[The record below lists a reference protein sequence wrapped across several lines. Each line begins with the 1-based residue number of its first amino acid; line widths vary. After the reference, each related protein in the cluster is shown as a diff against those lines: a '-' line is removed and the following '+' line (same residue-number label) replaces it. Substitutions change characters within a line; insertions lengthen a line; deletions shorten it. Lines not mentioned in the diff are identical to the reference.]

1 MKKKILAII
10 LAAVSLALAS
20 CTGISEQSTT
30 TLATVTTQEFETTGE
45 TTVLL
50 PETPAYP
57 ADQTPVRCAL
67 VHQNK
72 DGVSMELTLIGYG
85 SESLGKS
92 FYFTD
97 GVMHAEVKITNNSAR
112 TIYQTIPYYCHGN
125 GHNHEIGVAL
135 SDAQGKLLRNMDIGV
150 CPAMLQSWSLDT
162 GESITFTLSFAAG
175 DYVTIG
181 EEESADIKLTTQT
194 HVTGIKLYENYEDG
208 ACKYTGS
215 ISFGYGYGPN
225 HNSPYNPESV
235 SVTIEAKFLKF

>member
-1 MKKKILAII
+1 MKKKIPAI
-10 LAAVSLALAS
+10 LLALTSLIFAA
-20 CTGISEQSTT
+20 CATVEESTT
-30 TLATVTTQEFETTGE
+30 ASTVTTPTFESTSA
-45 TTVLL
+45 TTVILNEV
-50 PETPAYP
+50 PSYP
-57 ADQTPVRCAL
+57 ADQTPMRATT
-67 VHQNK
+67 VHQNS
-72 DGVSMELTLIGYG
+72 DGVSMEIALIGYT
-85 SESLGKS
+85 SESLGES

-97 GVMHAEVKITNNSAR
+97 GVMRAEVKITNNSES

-135 SDAQGKLLRNMDIGV
+135 ADAQGKLLRNMDIGV

-194 HVTGIKLYENYEDG
+194 NVTGIKLYENYEDG